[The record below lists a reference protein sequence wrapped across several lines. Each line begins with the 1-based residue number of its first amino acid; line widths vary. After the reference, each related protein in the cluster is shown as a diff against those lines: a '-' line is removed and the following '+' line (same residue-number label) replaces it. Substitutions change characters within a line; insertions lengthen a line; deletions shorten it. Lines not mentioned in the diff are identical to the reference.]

1 MDKPLRLKLKKCYHL
16 ARPAHVVNACF
27 IAVLFFSTLLIWR
40 EINVLEE
47 AYVANQRNNLANV
60 AHEMDGLLQFNIDRM
75 MFFRHGM
82 QAALEQ
88 PLDIDVLRKA
98 SQRYLSQRHQQ
109 AWRVALPNRRT
120 LPVFGISG
128 SVAGHNPILLV
139 DDPLAADELMATLER
154 GYLLNLTQHDRDF
167 AERMQ
172 YISRSGFFTS
182 TLPLR
187 DESQVITH
195 YSQALG
201 APWFTRQ
208 TQRNNPGRGV
218 IWQTFPDDDPQLEEQ
233 VVTASI
239 PLDFAGYWRGVLAMD
254 FSVSEIK
261 AFLVSAMQ
269 GGQEGEYQL
278 YDSHL
283 NLLASSTPGNVLTLL
298 SPREQELLS
307 RAFVHDNQ
315 GGLRLLTRYISWA
328 KLRNFDGVLLRIHT
342 LREGV
347 RGNFGTI
354 TIALTLMWV
363 LFTLMLLLSWLVIRS
378 MVRNMSVLQTSL
390 EWQAWHDALTRLLNR
405 GALFEQAMAVASD
418 CQRSG
423 RPLAVIQLDLD
434 HFKHIN
440 DRYGHQAGD
449 RVLSMVASTLSSAV
463 RQGDLL
469 GRVGGEEFCIV
480 MPNTTLQEAAA
491 VAERLRQRIQGREV
505 FLHNNVT
512 LRVSASLGVSASEER
527 GEYQFEAL
535 QSVADGRLYLAK
547 QNGRNQV
554 CFRSAA

>member
-1 MDKPLRLKLKKCYHL
+1 
-16 ARPAHVVNACF
+16 
-27 IAVLFFSTLLIWR
+27 
-40 EINVLEE
+40 
-47 AYVANQRNNLANV
+47 
-60 AHEMDGLLQFNIDRM
+60 
-75 MFFRHGM
+75 
-82 QAALEQ
+82 
-88 PLDIDVLRKA
+88 
-98 SQRYLSQRHQQ
+98 
-109 AWRVALPNRRT
+109 
-120 LPVFGISG
+120 
-128 SVAGHNPILLV
+128 
-139 DDPLAADELMATLER
+139 
-154 GYLLNLTQHDRDF
+154 
-167 AERMQ
+167 
-172 YISRSGFFTS
+172 
-182 TLPLR
+182 
-187 DESQVITH
+187 
-195 YSQALG
+195 
-201 APWFTRQ
+201 
-208 TQRNNPGRGV
+208 
-218 IWQTFPDDDPQLEEQ
+218 
-233 VVTASI
+233 
-239 PLDFAGYWRGVLAMD
+239 
-254 FSVSEIK
+254 
-261 AFLVSAMQ
+261 MQ

-283 NLLASSTPGNVLTLL
+283 NLLASSAPGNVLTLL

-363 LFTLMLLLSWLVIRS
+363 LFTLMLLLSWLVIRR

-390 EWQAWHDALTRLLNR
+390 EWQAWHDALTRLHNR